1 MDVFDGSELLQEHRL
16 RPTLARLSVLQL
28 FKDEQAYTP
37 EQVYR
42 ALVRQGGDVS
52 LATTY
57 RVLAQFVE
65 TGLLGR
71 QQLDNGPG
79 RYFLP
84 TSKPCEHMLCTECGV
99 LLPMPGP
106 EIGSLLKQLAAKQ
119 GYQLAEYEVV
129 MQGQCTACAQKSAE
143 SAKQHH
149 RRSDRSGRSSRTA
162 AYTPRAA
169 AK

>member
-1 MDVFDGSELLQEHRL
+1 MDAFDSSELLQEHRL
-16 RPTLARLSVLQL
+16 RPTLARLSVLHL
-28 FKDEQAYTP
+28 FRDEQAYTP

-42 ALVRQGGDVS
+42 ALVRQGSDVS

-57 RVLAQFVE
+57 RVLAQFVDA
-65 TGLLGR
+65 GLLAR

-84 TSKPCEHMLCTECGV
+84 TSQPCEHMLCTECGA

-106 EIGSLLKQLAAKQ
+106 EIASLLKQLAAKH
-119 GYQLAEYEVV
+119 GYLLAEYEVA
-129 MQGQCTACAQKSAE
+129 MQGQCTSCAQKSAE
-143 SAKQHH
+143 PERPQH
-149 RRSDRSGRSSRTA
+149 RRTGRTTSQA
-162 AYTPRAA
+162 ARVA